1 MTGALDLHVRR
12 HAVDARL
19 VLPLRDAPVTV
30 LFGPSGAGKTTVL
43 RAVAGLDGTTGGHV
57 HMDGEVW
64 DDGAR
69 RQVPARR
76 RRVGYVAQG
85 AALFPHLDVEANVA
99 YGLRRAPGP
108 RRRTAVSRALEAVG
122 ASHLANRRVPELSG
136 GEAQRVAL
144 ARALAPGP
152 RLLLLDEPLSALD
165 APTRSA
171 LRRELRRI
179 LVREAVPALVVTHD
193 RTEALALA
201 DRVAVLVAGT
211 VRQVGTPQ
219 QVFDRPA
226 DPDVA
231 TVVDVETVVA
241 GVVVADEEGLTR
253 VRVGPRTL
261 TALAVDGRVVPA
273 RPGDHV
279 LVCIRAEDVALQDA
293 DARGPVSPRN
303 HLPARVTALTAAG
316 AVVRVDLDCGFP
328 LTAYVTR
335 PAGEELALSPGRQV
349 TAAIKSPAVHLVPRG

>member
-1 MTGALDLHVRR
+1 
-12 HAVDARL
+12 
-19 VLPLRDAPVTV
+19 VTV

-43 RAVAGLDGTTGGHV
+43 RAVAGLDRTPGGHV
-57 HMDGEVW
+57 HLGGEVW

-69 RQVPARR
+69 RHVPARR
-76 RRVGYVAQG
+76 RAVGYVAQG
-85 AALFPHLDVEANVA
+85 GALFPHLDVAANVG
-99 YGLRRAPGP
+99 YGLRRTPGRQ
-108 RRRTAVSRALEAVG
+108 RRDAVARALDAVG
-122 ASHLANRRVPELSG
+122 AAHLGHRRVPELSG
-136 GEAQRVAL
+136 GEAQRVTL

-165 APTRSA
+165 APTRSV
-171 LRRELRRI
+171 LRLELRRI
-179 LVREAVPALVVTHD
+179 LTRERVPALVVTHD

-201 DRVAVLVAGT
+201 DRVVVLVDGT

-219 QVFDRPA
+219 EVFDRPA

-231 TVVDVETVVA
+231 RVVDVETVVP
-241 GVVVADEEGLTR
+241 GVVVSEDEGLTR

-261 TALAVDGRVVPA
+261 TALAVDGA
-273 RPGDHV
+273 PGCAPGHDV
-279 LVCIRAEDVALQDA
+279 LVCIRAEDVAVEDV

-303 HLPARVTALTAAG
+303 HLLATVTSLTAVG

-335 PAGEELALSPGRQV
+335 PARDELALVPGRRV
-349 TAAIKSPAVHLVPRG
+349 TAAIKSPAVHLVPRA